1 MLMIIYVWRIAMD
14 ELESAQMKLAWCL
27 DIIGRINNILE
38 SPGWTDEQK
47 LVNISGLVKQAL
59 SDQTQ

>member
-1 MLMIIYVWRIAMD
+1 MLMIIYVWRIAMN
-14 ELESAQMKLAWCL
+14 ELELAQMKLAWCL